1 MYSYLFGPVPSRRLG
16 ISLGIDLVP
25 MKTCTLN
32 CIYCECGRTT
42 NLTLERKEYV
52 PFDSVK
58 KELCHYFAHNPNPDY
73 VTFSGSGE
81 PTLNSRIGEVLN
93 YLKDTVPEIPVAV
106 LTNGSLLFQKRVW
119 DEIKDASVVMP
130 SLDAATQKT
139 FEQLNRPHPQLR
151 IEHIVDG
158 FIQFRKVYSGQ
169 IWLEVFI
176 VPGLNDT
183 SQELVALK
191 QAIEHI
197 EPDRVQLNTLD
208 RPGPVASVR
217 AATLQKLREI
227 LDFWQLANAEII
239 AKAPKRR
246 ELLSYRTDVESAILE
261 TVARR
266 PCTLQDL
273 SDILGLHPSEINK
286 YLDVLETD
294 GKINA
299 VKQKRGF
306 FYQIKPL

>member
-1 MYSYLFGPVPSRRLG
+1 MYRYLFGPVPSRRLG

-25 MKTCTLN
+25 LKTCTLN

-52 PFDSVK
+52 PIDSVK
-58 KELCHYFAHNPNPDY
+58 KELSHYFAHNPNPHY

-81 PTLNSRIGEVLN
+81 PALNSRIGEVLN
-93 YLKDTVPEIPVAV
+93 YLKDTVPQIPVAV
-106 LTNGSLLFQKRVW
+106 LTNGTLLCQKQVR
-119 DEIKDASVVMP
+119 DEIKDASIVMP

-139 FEQLNRPHPQLR
+139 FERVNRPHPRMR
-151 IEHIVDG
+151 IENIVDG
-158 FIQFRKVYSGQ
+158 LIQFRKLYSGQ
-169 IWLEVFI
+169 IWLEIFV

-197 EPDRVQLNTLD
+197 EPDRIQLNTLD
-208 RPGPVASVR
+208 RPGPVPSIR
-217 AATLQKLREI
+217 AATCQELQDI
-227 LDFWQLANAEII
+227 LDFWHLGNTEII
-239 AKAPKRR
+239 ARAPKRK

-261 TVARR
+261 TIARR

-294 GKINA
+294 NKINA
-299 VKQKRGF
+299 VKQDRGF
-306 FYQIKPL
+306 FYQINPS